1 MRLEGISNR
10 EAHEGVITVEN
21 ERLQILKMVQEG
33 KITVLE
39 AGKLLNAVDEPTSTS
54 MVGEV
59 KWLRVK
65 VLDLHT
71 GKAKVNFNLPI
82 ALLEVGLSIGMKF
95 VPEGVL
101 RGAKG
106 IDFKQIIDA
115 IRNGAMGKLVEVE
128 DEDEGI
134 RVEVVV
140 E

>member
-1 MRLEGISNR
+1 M
-10 EAHEGVITVEN
+10 EN

-33 KITVLE
+33 KITAEE
-39 AGKLLNAVDEPTSTS
+39 AGKLLTAVDEPVSS
-54 MVGEV
+54 GVAGQA

-65 VLDLHT
+65 VLDLNT
-71 GKAKVNFNLPI
+71 GKAKVNVNLPI

-95 VPEGVL
+95 IPEDTMGS
-101 RGAKG
+101 AHG
-106 IDFKQIIDA
+106 IDVKALIDA
-115 IRNGAMGKLVEVE
+115 IRSGAMGKLVEVE